1 MGIITSVVYF
11 SLYVRIDNLFLV
23 VVEPKNNNFHHRDS
37 SFHYVL
43 RGFCFLRRRHFS
55 APSAPPPSLPRRR
68 RSSFIEALLFSFP
81 KSLSFLSVSLSLPLT
96 SPTNS
101 DRMRERE
108 QRDFPPLS
116 SSSSLFVPPP
126 ADPKREAVRTKRP
139 FFSSRA
145 PHSPGGHLRERKA
158 STEKDKVGKRPRG
171 WSLPRGAQ
179 HRTISPTKLAPL
191 KKEVVWDTSLHY
203 L

>member
-1 MGIITSVVYF
+1 M
-11 SLYVRIDNLFLV
+11 
-23 VVEPKNNNFHHRDS
+23 
-37 SFHYVL
+37 
-43 RGFCFLRRRHFS
+43 
-55 APSAPPPSLPRRR
+55 
-68 RSSFIEALLFSFP
+68 FSFP
-81 KSLSFLSVSLSLPLT
+81 KSLSFLSVSHLPHQLRSDERERTEGLSPSFFILLSLRP
-96 SPTNS
+96 
-101 DRMRERE
+101 
-108 QRDFPPLS
+108 
-116 SSSSLFVPPP
+116 PPP